1 MLEKEF
7 EELVIEAISELP
19 EYFRKKMENIAIH
32 IEDYQEK
39 GILKKMGLTSP
50 CSLLGLYQGVPITKR
65 GIHYRNVMPDRIL
78 IYRKPILNK
87 LNKNNQR
94 PDIKKEIKRVVLH
107 EIGHYFGL
115 SDEELYAIERRNL
128 MPKNNDKNPD

>member
-19 EYFRKKMENIAIH
+19 EYFRQKMENIAIH
-32 IEDYQEK
+32 IEDFPEK

-50 CSLLGLYQGVPITKR
+50 CSLLGLYQGVPITRR

-87 LNKNNQR
+87 LNKNSQR
-94 PDIKKEIKRVVLH
+94 PDIKKEVKRVVLH

-115 SDEELYAIERRNL
+115 SDEELYTIEKRSISKKDIR
-128 MPKNNDKNPD
+128 KNP